1 MGGVQRVCVI
11 NVFFIIAITSTLCPF
26 PSHAI
31 SISELLPISLL
42 WHHHLLLW
50 HHHLLLWHHHLL
62 LWHHLL
68 LLHVSP
74 ILLLLLLLLAILTS
88 ASRPLLLISTI
99 LLLISISIL
108 LVAILL
114 IPILVVSILFF
125 LQSSL
130 DSFHI
135 LANFFPSAGHDGLVR
150 SGHATSHCVL
160 PRGLKLMTLF
170 LFGARCTR
178 VGGGMSKPYE

>member
-1 MGGVQRVCVI
+1 MCVI

-26 PSHAI
+26 PSHTI

-42 WHHHLLLW
+42 GHHHLLLW

-68 LLHVSP
+68 LLHVSSV
-74 ILLLLLLLLAILTS
+74 LLLLLLLLAISTS

-114 IPILVVSILFF
+114 IPILLVSSLLL

-130 DSFHI
+130 DSFYI
-135 LANFFPSAGHDGLVR
+135 FANFATSAGHDGLVQ
-150 SGHATSHCVL
+150 SSHATPHCVL
-160 PRGLKLMTLF
+160 HRGLELMAL
-170 LFGARCTR
+170 LLLGACCTR
-178 VGGGMSKPYE
+178 MVCRDVKTT